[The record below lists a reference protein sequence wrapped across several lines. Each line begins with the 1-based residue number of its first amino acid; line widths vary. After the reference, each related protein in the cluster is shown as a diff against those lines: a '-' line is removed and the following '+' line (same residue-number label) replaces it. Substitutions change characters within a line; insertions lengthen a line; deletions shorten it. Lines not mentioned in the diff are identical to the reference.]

1 LKGVRSGVER
11 RRGVSGLKAGGGRRE
26 TTAKVLK
33 KRRSPRERGR
43 MGTSVRDAPGSS
55 ISGITGTGG
64 RDAGSDFNALTG
76 STNSIPCA
84 TAVGYGVTHDRG
96 DASAVSIAFPV
107 AGSCGMDVHFP
118 EAPSNVQPWY
128 PHSGSFHTK
137 RWRGGVERRQMEL
150 KGIEVG
156 D

>member
-1 LKGVRSGVER
+1 MSCTTQSGGRSIQSDDIGVELKGVRSGVER

-118 EAPSNVQPWY
+118 EAPSNCLLYTSPS
-128 PHSGSFHTK
+128 P
-137 RWRGGVERRQMEL
+137 RDRG
-150 KGIEVG
+150 
-156 D
+156 